1 MIKDAIANSLRHHQG
16 LKMAK
21 DTTVNK
27 NVWSKQKM
35 NCAQIR
41 AEPPSFLD
49 EFEQGDQMQVP
60 RWYNQPWVDL
70 TFIVLMIPNNL
81 APTHPQLVSTRSK
94 SYICKFSQKVK
105 NKRKKVW
112 MRSVGECFP
121 CFWWESPVNWV
132 SHNISPAPLTP
143 LIFVCLQTVKKFH
156 ICL

>member
-1 MIKDAIANSLRHHQG
+1 
-16 LKMAK
+16 MAK

-49 EFEQGDQMQVP
+49 EFEPGGQMQVP
-60 RWYNQPWVDL
+60 RWDNQPWVDL

-94 SYICKFSQKVK
+94 SYICKFSKSEKQKKDSLDAQRQWVFLVFLV
-105 NKRKKVW
+105 RKSSKL
-112 MRSVGECFP
+112 G
-121 CFWWESPVNWV
+121 
-132 SHNISPAPLTP
+132 LT
-143 LIFVCLQTVKKFH
+143 
-156 ICL
+156 